1 MQVNR
6 ILSAVLSQAWLI
18 DPIAA
23 EGLLPIV
30 VNMLKQGAPAQLGEE
45 PEESESTKPYALAF
59 VNGVSVDAKASTMMS
74 YSSYDDA
81 PAGSIAVTTV
91 SGTMMRNDYCGSPG
105 TNTLGQRIKEAD
117 AHPNIGAHLV
127 RFNTPGGTVDGTE
140 AFASIIGQTQKPLVA
155 FAESMCSAGYWA
167 GSGANLIVAAGKT
180 AGVGSIGT
188 MISLA
193 SFDKY
198 YKEIGIE
205 VHNIRATKSRDKNQG
220 YYEAMEG
227 KYEKLRTESLD
238 PINEAF
244 LSSVQENREGKLNL
258 KKEDVLTGKVYYG
271 QSIVDVGLA
280 DEIGNFDYAVRRAQ
294 ELAQDHSSSNQTS
307 IHNQEMSIFSKNKF
321 PKLSALAGKK
331 SEEITA
337 EDIQAVNEELTA
349 AGIEN
354 AGVISAAQLTAFE
367 AAEKDVTRLTAENKT
382 LTTANTKLTTDLEAA
397 NKEVTRLGALD
408 GATPTGTPKAGNEM
422 GEESADDENQK
433 LIDALPHNQALAGNP
448 LFN

>member
-6 ILSAVLSQAWLI
+6 ILSAVLSQPWLI
-18 DPIAA
+18 DPLAA
-23 EGLLPIV
+23 EGLLPLV
-30 VNMLKQGAPAQLGEE
+30 LKMLEQGPTAQLEEE
-45 PEESESTKPYALAF
+45 PKDKKKKGWQYEVAL
-59 VNGVSVDAKASTMMS
+59 VGHASAGRASLMS

-91 SGTMMRNDYCGSPG
+91 SGSMMRNDYCGSPG
-105 TNTLGQRIKEAD
+105 TSTLGQRIKEAD

-140 AFASIIGQTQKPLVA
+140 AFASIIQQTQKPLVA
-155 FAESMCSAGYWA
+155 FAESMCSAGYWS

-193 SFDKY
+193 SFEEY
-198 YKEIGIE
+198 YKKIGIAT
-205 VHNIRATKSRDKNQG
+205 HNIRATKSKDKNEG
-220 YYEAMEG
+220 YYQALEG
-227 KYEKLRTESLD
+227 KYDKLRTESLD

-244 LSSVQENREGKLNL
+244 MAAVQENRGDKLNL

-294 ELAQDHSSSNQTS
+294 ELAQEHSSSNQST
-307 IHNQEMSIFSKNKF
+307 IHNQEMSLFSKNKF

-331 SEEITA
+331 TEDITA
-337 EDIQAVNEELTA
+337 EEFDAVNEELEA
-349 AGIEN
+349 AGIDT
-354 AGVISAAQLTAFE
+354 AGFITAAQLTTFE
-367 AAEKDVTRLTAENKT
+367 TGLSDATRLQTENNT
-382 LTTANTKLTTDLEAA
+382 LTAANTKLTADLATA
-397 NKEVTRLGALD
+397 NSEVTRLGALD
-408 GATPTGTPKAGNEM
+408 GAASTGSAKAGTEM
-422 GEESADDENQK
+422 EEEAAEDENQK
-433 LIDALPHNQALAGNP
+433 AIDALPHNQALANNP
-448 LFN
+448 AFN